1 MACYTFLLGSPLQVI
16 KSEYIDAQRILLV
29 VPLEDQRFLETRA
42 LLLEHLGRHQE
53 ALECAP
59 GLLLFKNFKLV

>member
-1 MACYTFLLGSPLQVI
+1 MCMFETFDTSRICAGSSLQVI

-29 VPLEDQRFLETRA
+29 VPLEDVRFLEVRA

-59 GLLLFKNFKLV
+59 GLLL